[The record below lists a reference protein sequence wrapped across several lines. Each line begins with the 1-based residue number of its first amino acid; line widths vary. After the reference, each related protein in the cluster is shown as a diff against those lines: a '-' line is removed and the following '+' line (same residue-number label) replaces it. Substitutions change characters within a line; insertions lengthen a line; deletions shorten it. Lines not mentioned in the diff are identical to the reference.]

1 MRHLNLYCDIEPLQ
15 RQRKFKPSSKLVIFL
30 LSVDKSINMSDLEDD
45 LLALAGAGSEEE
57 EQQRYDS
64 ASDSDIPLKRKT
76 KGGASDA
83 KRQKVSSEED
93 EEDEDDEEEEDEE
106 QLTNPYP
113 LEGKYKDEDDREE
126 LLELDEMERE
136 QILFERTQ
144 EMEKYNERKYL
155 AQRMRQQKQTE
166 KLKQRQLEGKKT
178 RSSNRTKTTT
188 SAKSSKLDK
197 LSELRKQREQ
207 KTSRS
212 RRRDEDFS
220 GDEDEDEE
228 EEDEDEGIEEDEDE
242 DEENDYEEG
251 EVVWGSGKSKSKFKT
266 KSYEIAKYE
275 DIIKIK
281 IGRSILHK
289 YCFYSDFNDTIID
302 TYGKINLGV
311 DKKTKRPIYRMVQ
324 IIDIKNHP
332 NKPYNL
338 PGFKTD
344 IYLLVSQNKN
354 QQKEFPINIFS
365 DSPISPEEFE
375 RYKFE
380 LSKTNEEFPYADDVN
395 EKYEQLQHLIN
406 RGVSDKDV
414 NEIIERKKKL
424 KGNIQA
430 YDAVFEKAK
439 ILDKL
444 TIAQQQNNAELVK
457 KLNEELRNLED
468 VLINQTQQNAF
479 SKSLSTMSKVNE
491 RNRKLNQENI
501 RKAELKSS
509 HLKKLVEQSD
519 GDPFSRL
526 KTQTRVFYQ
535 DLLNQENAKAI
546 DEAKSNYDKL
556 IEEKAKI
563 EEKIATSTYRVL
575 GNMDKIIREI
585 DVKID
590 LQL

>member
-1 MRHLNLYCDIEPLQ
+1 
-15 RQRKFKPSSKLVIFL
+15 
-30 LSVDKSINMSDLEDD
+30 MSDLEDD

-57 EQQRYDS
+57 QEQRYES

-76 KGGASDA
+76 KGGANDA
-83 KRQKVSSEED
+83 KRRKVSSDDDDQDED
-93 EEDEDDEEEEDEE
+93 GEDEDVNDDDEDEEEEEE
-106 QLTNPYP
+106 EELTNPYP

-126 LLELDEMERE
+126 LLDLDEMERE
-136 QILFERTQ
+136 QILFERSQ

-155 AQRMRQQKQTE
+155 LQRMKQQKQTE

-178 RSSNRTKTTT
+178 RSSNRTKTAT
-188 SAKSSKLDK
+188 SAKTSKLDK

-220 GDEDEDEE
+220 GEEE
-228 EEDEDEGIEEDEDE
+228 EEDEDEDDEGLEEEEDDGLED
-242 DEENDYEEG
+242 DYEEG
-251 EVVWGSGKSKSKFKT
+251 EVVWGSGKTKSKFKT

-275 DIIKIK
+275 DIMKIK

-311 DKKTKRPIYRMVQ
+311 DKRTKRPIYRMVQ

-365 DSPISPEEFE
+365 DSPVTREEFD

-380 LSKTNEEFPYADDVN
+380 LSKTNEEFPYVDDVN
-395 EKYEQLQHLIN
+395 EKYEQLQHLLN

-414 NEIIERKKKL
+414 NEMIERKKKL

-430 YDAVFEKAK
+430 FDAVFEKTK

-444 TIAQQQNNAELVK
+444 TIAQQQNNLESVK
-457 KLNEELRNLED
+457 KLNEELKRLED
-468 VLINQTQQNAF
+468 VLISQTQQNNN

-509 HLKKLVEQSD
+509 HLKKMADQSESN

-563 EEKIATSTYRVL
+563 EEQIATSTYRVL
-575 GNMDKIIREI
+575 GNMDKIIGEI

>member
-1 MRHLNLYCDIEPLQ
+1 
-15 RQRKFKPSSKLVIFL
+15 
-30 LSVDKSINMSDLEDD
+30 MSDLEDD
-45 LLALAGAGSEEE
+45 LLALAGAGSDEE
-57 EQQRYDS
+57 EQQKYDS
-64 ASDSDIPLKRKT
+64 ASDSDVPLKRKN

-83 KRQKVSSEED
+83 KRRKVSSEEED
-93 EEDEDDEEEEDEE
+93 EEDEEEEEEE

-113 LEGKYKDEDDREE
+113 LEGKYKDEDDRDE

-155 AQRMRQQKQTE
+155 AQRMKQQKQTE

-228 EEDEDEGIEEDEDE
+228 EEEEDEGIEEDEDE
-242 DEENDYEEG
+242 DEENDYEDG

-289 YCFYSDFNDTIID
+289 YCFYSDFNDTIVD

-324 IIDIKNHP
+324 IIDIKNRP

-354 QQKEFPINIFS
+354 QQKEFPISIFS

-380 LSKTNEEFPYADDVN
+380 LSKTNEEFPYVDDVN

-444 TIAQQQNNAELVK
+444 TIAQQQNNAELVN

-509 HLKKLVEQSD
+509 HLRKLVEQND

-556 IEEKAKI
+556 LEEKAKI